1 MNSQTCRIMLVEDES
16 IIAMDVKQR
25 LELLGYQVVAQA
37 AAGADAI
44 RIAAETSPDLI
55 LMDIKIRGSMD
66 GIETAAQIRA
76 GRDIPIIYLT
86 AFADESTLKRA
97 RLTEAFGYLVK
108 PIENRELQSA
118 IEIAIY
124 KHKMEKKL
132 RESENKFRSVI
143 EHASDGIAI
152 MDNRGNII
160 EWNPAIGQITGLK
173 RADVLNQPVWDVV
186 FQITPHEKKTA
197 ETQEENAA
205 RWKAEAGN
213 NFQNRDQLAE
223 YEIETPQGIRR
234 IIQSNGFTVETP
246 QGLLGGVIMR
256 DITERKQI
264 EIERGRLI
272 AELEGKNA
280 ELERFTYSVSHDL
293 KAPLI
298 TIRGF
303 LGYLEKDVQEGSVE
317 RVKKDVER
325 INDAAEKMQRLLNE
339 LLELSRIGRI
349 THPPRLIPFETI
361 VREAVGLVAGRIRE
375 RGVNVDIAPDLPSV
389 RIDPVRFTQV
399 MQNLI
404 ENAVK
409 FMGEQPEPQIWIE
422 QRRDEEEVIFFVRD
436 NGMGIAPEHQE
447 RIFGLFDKLDPNV
460 DGTGIGL
467 ALVKR
472 IIETHGGKIWVESE
486 GLGKG
491 STFCFTIP
499 CKLQQAD

>member
-1 MNSQTCRIMLVEDES
+1 MSKARILIVEDERIVALDIQNS
-16 IIAMDVKQR
+16 LEGSGYDIAGQTDRGEDAV
-25 LELLGYQVVAQA
+25 ELTREVH
-37 AAGADAI
+37 
-44 RIAAETSPDLI
+44 PDLV
-55 LMDIKIRGSMD
+55 LMDIGLKGEID
-66 GIETAAQIRA
+66 GIEAATRIR
-76 GRDIPIIYLT
+76 RQFDLPVIFLT
-86 AFADESTLKRA
+86 AFTTPTILERA
-97 RLTEAFGYLVK
+97 RRAEPYGYVVK
-108 PIENRELQSA
+108 PFEERELVSN
-118 IEIAIY
+118 IEMALY
-124 KHKMEKKL
+124 KHRTEKKL

-143 EHASDGIAI
+143 EHASDGIAL

-197 ETQEENAA
+197 EMQEENAA

-280 ELERFTYSVSHDL
+280 ELERFTYTVSHDL

-361 VREAVGLVAGRIRE
+361 VREAVGLLAGQFAE
-375 RGVNVDIAPDLPSV
+375 KGVKVDIAPDLPTV
-389 RIDPVRFTQV
+389 CVDQVRFTQV

-409 FMGEQPEPQIWIE
+409 FMGEQPEPQIWIGR
-422 QRRDEEEVIFFVRD
+422 RRDGEEAVFFVRD
-436 NGMGIAPEHQE
+436 NGMGITPEHQE
-447 RIFGLFDKLDPNV
+447 RIFGLFDKLDAQA

-472 IIETHGGKIWVESE
+472 IVETHGGKIWVESE